1 MKDELKNI
9 ISQSMNTNSQDQ
21 ESIEQFAEG
30 ELSDTALDSVAGG
43 VCVRYTKD
51 PKYPCIGWTFFYNAN
66 K

>member
-9 ISQSMNTNSQDQ
+9 ISQSMSTNSQDQ

-43 VCVRYTKD
+43 VCVKSTK
-51 PKYPCIGWTFFYNAN
+51 YSACIGWSFLYNAN